1 MHEPKYATLATNRL
15 RTPITMNVNASRQ
28 RGAAL
33 VEMAFS
39 LLIFLLFIFAIIE
52 AAIIIYRWASANE
65 AVRAGV
71 RTAIVSSPAG
81 PVHGTLVCTTGDES
95 VSYNCDG
102 ITTGGCPLIVR
113 EMQKFSPLVTESSV
127 TVRYTCSMVR
137 NDNDPR
143 IIPMVTVELDTTYRS
158 VLLGAFG
165 IDATIPLAPTF
176 FQSTRMAEDL
186 YSE

>member
-1 MHEPKYATLATNRL
+1 
-15 RTPITMNVNASRQ
+15 MNPNVTKQ

-33 VEMAFS
+33 VEMAFT

-81 PVHGTLVCTTGDES
+81 PVYGVLVCPVGSTDS
-95 VSYNCDG
+95 VEYNCGGVTD
-102 ITTGGCPLIVR
+102 GGCPLIVR
-113 EMQKFSPLVTESSV
+113 EMQKFSPLVTDSSV
-127 TVRYTCSMVR
+127 TVRYTCSNVT
-137 NDNDPR
+137 NEDDPR
-143 IIPMVTVELDTTYRS
+143 VIPMVTVELDTIYRS

-165 IDATIPLAPTF
+165 IDATIPLAPTQ